1 MMIQPEDVPPA
12 LVKCRQRLTG
22 VCDDPEQLSKL
33 LAQIEERLS
42 REVEATVQ
50 AREEHRRE
58 LEAAEDVVP

>member
-1 MMIQPEDVPPA
+1 MIQPEDVPPA

-22 VCDDPEQLSKL
+22 VCDDQAEVNRL

-50 AREEHRRE
+50 AREEHRRQ
-58 LEAAEDVVP
+58 LEAAEDVAP